1 MENKNY
7 DSILNEC
14 IDKTE
19 KLTISDK
26 KPNKGTGSEGS
37 NKIKTNKGT
46 GAGGSN
52 TNKNGLPYEKI
63 TELKNEYTIID
74 SKKHYKKIKF
84 NNSDKEFIIVKQSGL
99 FKYMENKINKD
110 IVKAHGCKNP
120 DECFIDELDKR
131 IFIIEKKF
139 QQTGGSVCEK
149 IQTSNFKIWQYS
161 RTFCHKYKIIF
172 CYCLSNWFKENCKA
186 EIEYLKFNKVPVF
199 WGSDE
204 NYKKDIVKF
213 ILNFE
218 KNQKTEENDIR
229 VENSDIIV

>member
-26 KPNKGTGSEGS
+26 NTNKGTGARGS
-37 NKIKTNKGT
+37 NKIKINKGT

-63 TELKNEYTIID
+63 TELKNEYTVID

-84 NNSDKEFIIVKQSGL
+84 NNTDKEFITVKQAGL
-99 FKYMENKINKD
+99 FKYMENKINKEV
-110 IVKAHGCKNP
+110 VKGHGCKNP

-139 QQTGGSVCEK
+139 QQTKGSVCEK

-161 RTFCHKYKIIF
+161 RTFYHKYKIIF
-172 CYCLSNWFKENCKA
+172 CYCLSDWFRENCKA

-213 ILNFE
+213 IINF
-218 KNQKTEENDIR
+218 KNTKTNENITSD
-229 VENSDIIV
+229 ENSNVIV